1 MIEGI
6 KDIIIEHPIDVP
18 ELNVKGF
25 ADIVVVLESEE
36 VLVYDIKTMGS
47 WSWRFKFGRKKESKP
62 SIHQELQLGSY
73 GYAIK
78 EEFGRCDGLFL
89 LYYNKD
95 NSDIRQLEVDISFIE
110 QSYNFWIRTQDL
122 HKNGLPPLQE
132 SEAPVLDWECRYCQY
147 KELCDER

>member
-132 SEAPVLDWECRYCQY
+132 SEAPVMDWECRYCQY

>member
-1 MIEGI
+1 MEGV

-18 ELNVKGF
+18 QLNIKGF

-36 VLVYDIKTMGS
+36 VYVYDIKTIGS

-62 SIHQELQLGSY
+62 SIHKELQLGSY

-132 SEAPVLDWECRYCQY
+132 SEAPVMDWECRYCQY

>member
-95 NSDIRQLEVDISFIE
+95 NSDIRQLEVGISFIE

-132 SEAPVLDWECRYCQY
+132 SEAPVMDWECRYCQY